1 LSFARGWPEPETTAT
16 GNRSVSPLTELAE
29 RLSCSRRI
37 WYTPAAVPLAKV
49 STGAV
54 DVPLSGPL
62 TAFSAVFAVN
72 VPLFGTSTALQPPRP
87 ALTGSDR
94 ASSTVMPNSYRASS
108 PVAPGHDRP
117 SSAVMPDLI
126 GHLSPT
132 AQTDF
137 PQASGSPPTGGR

>member
-1 LSFARGWPEPETTAT
+1 MYSGYNQRLTSTGHRMVTLWNKACAAFALPGGLV
-16 GNRSVSPLTELAE
+16 GNRQPLREPLELAE
-29 RLSCSRRI
+29 RLSYSRRI

-87 ALTGSDR
+87 ALTG
-94 ASSTVMPNSYRASS
+94 PH
-108 PVAPGHDRP
+108 PP
-117 SSAVMPDLI
+117 SC
-126 GHLSPT
+126 PT
-132 AQTDF
+132 
-137 PQASGSPPTGGR
+137 